1 LEVRRHF
8 FPDVILYRDDILRF
22 CLCEIEGVE
31 VPDPGQLYYGFQV
44 VVDAQVYGPVV
55 ATAVAA
61 TFPGSGG
68 RELGSTWRSI
78 ILALPVPMV
87 RAASTQ
93 SGPLTVRTWAHVILT
108 NAEMKPMPIRHFGP
122 RT

>member
-1 LEVRRHF
+1 VRRHF

-44 VVDAQVYGPVV
+44 VVDAQVYVPVV

-61 TFPGSGG
+61 TFPGAAEESWGARG
-68 RELGSTWRSI
+68 AALSSRCRFLWCGLRPRS
-78 ILALPVPMV
+78 P
-87 RAASTQ
+87 
-93 SGPLTVRTWAHVILT
+93 GP
-108 NAEMKPMPIRHFGP
+108 
-122 RT
+122 